1 VTTNL
6 ATIGGDPWLPITFAL
21 VVFGSFSWALR
32 GHFETHGYIPNRMRL
47 LSIFSLLSCVNYIGL
62 LVWCNYDKQLWTTV
76 GLAGFALS
84 LVLFWWTVIATRG
97 RRPSLAYTDSDPDIV
112 YTTGPYAQVRHPF
125 YLSYIIF
132 WISSAL
138 VAGRWQWMPAV
149 ILTSWYIR
157 IARAEEKRFRSSVL
171 STHYDSYRAQ
181 TGMLLP
187 RFSGPK

>member
-6 ATIGGDPWLPITFAL
+6 AIVGGDPWLLVSLAL
-21 VVFGSFSWALR
+21 VIFGSFSWALR
-32 GHFETHGYIPNRMRL
+32 GHFETRGSIPNRMRL
-47 LSIFSLLSCVNYIGL
+47 LSIFSLLSCLNYIGL
-62 LVWCNYDKQLWTTV
+62 LVWCNYDKPLWITV

-84 LVLFWWTVIATRG
+84 LVLFWWTVITTR
-97 RRPSLAYTDSDPDIV
+97 RHRLKLAYTDADPDIV

-149 ILTSWYIR
+149 ILTSWYIC

-171 STHYDSYRAQ
+171 STDYDSYRAQ
-181 TGMLLP
+181 TGMLIP

>member
-1 VTTNL
+1 
-6 ATIGGDPWLPITFAL
+6 
-21 VVFGSFSWALR
+21 
-32 GHFETHGYIPNRMRL
+32 MRI
-47 LSIFSLLSCVNYIGL
+47 LSIFSLVSYLNYIGL
-62 LVWCNYDKQLWTTV
+62 LIWYKHEKPLWTTV

-84 LVLFWWTVIATRG
+84 LVLFWWTVITTR
-97 RRPSLAYTDSDPDIV
+97 RHRLNLAYTDADPDIV
-112 YTTGPYAQVRHPF
+112 YITGPYAQVRHPF